1 MLAQSF
7 TDFIHQLNID
17 ALLARASGKHRRS
30 NQRLR
35 CPRGYEKNYL
45 GTRLQNGNIS

>member
-17 ALLARASGKHRRS
+17 DLLAEHSHRADGSHGVHR
-30 NQRLR
+30 L
-35 CPRGYEKNYL
+35 
-45 GTRLQNGNIS
+45 TA